1 MPKIKTARCDNT
13 ESDSA
18 KEKKE
23 GGPLERQRAFIRQRS
38 AVLRPREDS
47 TGLQDSQPGQDSH
60 PEGADQPAPPPDS
73 RKQAVSEY
81 RKRQK
86 AARSKKQS

>member
-1 MPKIKTARCDNT
+1 MSKIKNAQRDNS

-38 AVLRPREDS
+38 AVLHPR
-47 TGLQDSQPGQDSH
+47 QDAQQCEAAQP
-60 PEGADQPAPPPDS
+60 PPPDS
-73 RKQAVSEY
+73 RKQVVSEY
-81 RKRQK
+81 RNRQK
-86 AARSKKQS
+86 ASRSKKQSSS